1 MGVDVAV
8 VQFPGSNTERE
19 TFMACE
25 RVGLNPVEFLWNEN
39 HDTLKDFAGFIIVG
53 GFSYEDRSRS
63 GVIASLDPIVDL
75 IKIESEKGKPVLGIC
90 NGAQILVESGMV
102 PGTNKYSLSSS
113 LTNNKR
119 VVGGKVLGTGYY
131 NAWAY
136 LSCTSKPS
144 KSVFTRFLNIGEIV
158 HIPFAHA
165 EGRFVIPKD
174 LLEIL
179 INNNQIP
186 FRYCDNNGNIINEF
200 PTNPNGSMYNAA
212 ALSNPDG
219 NVMAIMPHPERTPN
233 GDKIFLSMCDY
244 IKRNNNKNISFL
256 DYGVSNN
263 DINIYES
270 ENNSLEWVINMI
282 ITDNEASSVQSAL
295 SQAGVDVKITRLTH
309 WEIKGAKNSNLN
321 EIEKTGEL
329 FNSNK
334 EYIYDYKTEK
344 NESSV
349 TFLIRQKEDMLGRQK
364 MQSLADRFNI
374 QGLKEIRHGVLWN
387 IKSKSSNFDL
397 VIQKVLDSKILFN
410 PFSQECYKYG

>member
-144 KSVFTRFLNIGEIV
+144 KSVFTRFLNIGEII
-158 HIPFAHA
+158 HIPLAHA

-200 PTNPNGSMYNAA
+200 PTNPNGSMYNVA

-233 GDKIFLSMCDY
+233 GDKIFLSMCD
-244 IKRNNNKNISFL
+244 L
-256 DYGVSNN
+256 
-263 DINIYES
+263 
-270 ENNSLEWVINMI
+270 SLIHI
-282 ITDNEASSVQSAL
+282 
-295 SQAGVDVKITRLTH
+295 
-309 WEIKGAKNSNLN
+309 
-321 EIEKTGEL
+321 
-329 FNSNK
+329 
-334 EYIYDYKTEK
+334 
-344 NESSV
+344 
-349 TFLIRQKEDMLGRQK
+349 
-364 MQSLADRFNI
+364 
-374 QGLKEIRHGVLWN
+374 
-387 IKSKSSNFDL
+387 
-397 VIQKVLDSKILFN
+397 
-410 PFSQECYKYG
+410 

>member
-1 MGVDVAV
+1 MHPCFDLIEILY
-8 VQFPGSNTERE
+8 FS
-19 TFMACE
+19 
-25 RVGLNPVEFLWNEN
+25 
-39 HDTLKDFAGFIIVG
+39 GFIIVG

-63 GVIASLDPIVDL
+63 GVIASIDPIINI
-75 IKIESEKGKPVLGIC
+75 IKKESEKGKPVLGIR

-102 PGTNKYSLSSS
+102 PGINKYYLSSS

-119 VVGGKVLGTGYY
+119 VVNKEVLGTGYY
-131 NAWAY
+131 NSWAHI
-136 LSCTSKPS
+136 SCAIDPN
-144 KSVFTRFLNIGEIV
+144 KSAFTRLLNSGESI

-165 EGRFVIPKD
+165 EGRFVIPES

-179 INNNQIP
+179 INNDQVP
-186 FRYCDNNGNIINEF
+186 FRYCDNNGNIINQF
-200 PTNPNGSMYNAA
+200 PTNPNGSMYNIA
-212 ALSNPDG
+212 ALSNASG
-219 NVMAIMPHPERTPN
+219 NVMAIMPHPERTVN
-233 GDKIFLSMCDY
+233 GDKIFLSMYDY

-256 DYGVSNN
+256 DYGISNN

-334 EYIYDYKTEK
+334 EYIYDYKPEK